1 MLKQAHHLLF
11 GVEGSFVRKGDV
23 ENYINRVKQSN
34 PNGVVLCIDTEDGTH
49 EKIKTQGAF
58 NVYFQIGKK
67 IYIDYLGK
75 GFDMGAITKGKE
87 NHESWVFDWGE
98 AIFVKPKDMNEYGYT
113 KISDEDYLESARRRL
128 RHLLNIGYSPDE
140 IRGKIPKT
148 YTPMPMWIKDMLL
161 EEIVMPLYYK
171 EEVLKQEGLK
181 SFGVQG
187 MIIKDKLFPIEV
199 NREQRFAEKRFLEKS
214 QDEER

>member
-1 MLKQAHHLLF
+1 M
-11 GVEGSFVRKGDV
+11 RKDGV
-23 ENYINRVKQSN
+23 ENYINRVKRSN

-58 NVYFQIGKK
+58 NVYFQTGKK

-87 NHESWVFDWGE
+87 NHEH
-98 AIFVKPKDMNEYGYT
+98 GYT

-148 YTPMPMWIKDMLL
+148 YSPMPMWIKDMLL

-187 MIIKDKLFPIEV
+187 MIITDKLFPIEF
-199 NREQRFAEKRFLEKS
+199 NREQRFAEKKFLEKP

>member
-1 MLKQAHHLLF
+1 MQKPVHHQHF
-11 GVEGSFVRKGDV
+11 GVEGSFVKKDDV
-23 ENYINRVKQSN
+23 ENYINRVKKSN
-34 PNGVVLCIDTEDGTH
+34 PNGVVLCIDTEEGTH

-58 NVYFQIGKK
+58 NVYFQTGKR

-87 NHESWVFDWGE
+87 NHESWTLDWKE

-113 KISDEDYLESARRRL
+113 RISEEDYLESARRRL
-128 RHLLNIGYSPDE
+128 RYLLDIGYSPDE

-148 YTPMPMWIKDMLL
+148 YSPMPMWIKEMLL
-161 EEIVMPLYYK
+161 EEVVMPLYYK
-171 EEVLKQEGLK
+171 EEKLKQEGLK

-187 MIIKDKLFPIEV
+187 MIIKDKLFPIEF
-199 NREQRFAEKRFLEKS
+199 NREQRFAEKKFLEKL